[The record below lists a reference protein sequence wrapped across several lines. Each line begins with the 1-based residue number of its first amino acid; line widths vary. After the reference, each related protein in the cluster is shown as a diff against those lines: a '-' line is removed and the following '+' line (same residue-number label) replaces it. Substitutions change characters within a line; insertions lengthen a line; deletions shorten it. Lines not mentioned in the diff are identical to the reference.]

1 MYDYPRH
8 SIRRRALRIAR
19 QRGWIGEGGAGMA
32 VPIVLLVVAAFAVIW
47 MALAITGFV
56 FSLIPL
62 ALVGLLTGWVAAK
75 LTGTRLGVGWTILAG
90 IAGSWL
96 GGAIFSGLLGVRV
109 GGLLSPMHLVASV
122 LGAAIVIAFARVLA
136 RPALTGTSR
145 PRLGRM

>member
-1 MYDYPRH
+1 
-8 SIRRRALRIAR
+8 
-19 QRGWIGEGGAGMA
+19 MA

-122 LGAAIVIAFARVLA
+122 LGAAILIAFARVLA

>member
-1 MYDYPRH
+1 MYDYPRR
-8 SIRRRALRIAR
+8 SIRGRALRIAR

-47 MALAITGFV
+47 MAFAITGFV

-62 ALVGLLTGWVAAK
+62 ALVGLLTGWVASR
-75 LTGTRLGVGWTILAG
+75 LTGTRLGPGWTILAG

-109 GGLLSPMHLVASV
+109 GGLFNPMHLVASV
-122 LGAAIVIAFARVLA
+122 LGAAILIAFARVLA
-136 RPALTGTSR
+136 RPALTGPSR